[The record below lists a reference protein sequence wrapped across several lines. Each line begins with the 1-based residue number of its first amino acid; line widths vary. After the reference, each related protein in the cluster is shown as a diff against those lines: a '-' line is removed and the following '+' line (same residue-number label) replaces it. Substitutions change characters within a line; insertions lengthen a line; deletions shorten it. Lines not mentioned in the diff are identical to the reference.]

1 MVVAVTVT
9 VAVVVVSLVCVL
21 LLAVVVA
28 LAARRV
34 FRRVRRR
41 IGELVGRAGE
51 VRTRFLPRGPHREA
65 ALLLQRLHAELRATR
80 DMLEAAPDG
89 LVFRA
94 DAASLLHEL
103 VTVAVDIDRELR
115 GVEGFLD
122 PAQQRAALKTVRP
135 QAEQLIDTTYTAR
148 HTVLSTAA
156 ADRGRHLGTLH
167 ADVIRQAA
175 ALDRYRQTT
184 GELRL

>member
-9 VAVVVVSLVCVL
+9 VVVVSLVCVL
-21 LLAVVVA
+21 AVAVA

-41 IGELVGRAGE
+41 IGELVGRTGE
-51 VRTRFLPRGPHREA
+51 VRTRFLPPGPHREA
-65 ALLLQRLHAELRATR
+65 ALLRQRLDAELRATR

-89 LVFRA
+89 LIFRA

-103 VTVAVDIDRELR
+103 VTVGVDIDRELR
-115 GVEGFLD
+115 AVERFLD

-167 ADVIRQAA
+167 ADVTRQAA

>member
-1 MVVAVTVT
+1 MVVAVT
-9 VAVVVVSLVCVL
+9 VAVVVVSLVCALVVV
-21 LLAVVVA
+21 VVVA
-28 LAARRV
+28 LAARRM

-41 IGELVGRAGE
+41 IDALVGRAGE
-51 VRTRFLPRGPHREA
+51 VRTRFLPPGPHREA
-65 ALLLQRLHAELRATR
+65 ALLRQRLHAELRATR

-89 LVFRA
+89 LIFRA
-94 DAASLLHEL
+94 DAGSVLHEL
-103 VTVAVDIDRELR
+103 VTVAVDVDRELR
-115 GVEGFLD
+115 AVERFLD

-156 ADRGRHLGTLH
+156 TDRGRHLATLH
-167 ADVIRQAA
+167 ADVTRQAA

>member
-1 MVVAVTVT
+1 MVVVVT
-9 VAVVVVSLVCVL
+9 VAVVVVSLVCAL
-21 LLAVVVA
+21 LFAVVVA
-28 LAARRV
+28 VAARRV

-41 IGELVGRAGE
+41 IDELLGRGGE
-51 VRTRFLPRGPHREA
+51 VRTRFLPPGPHREA
-65 ALLLQRLHAELRATR
+65 ALLRRRLQAELRATR

-89 LVFRA
+89 LIFRA
-94 DAASLLHEL
+94 DAASVLHEL

-115 GVEGFLD
+115 GVERFLD

-135 QAEQLIDTTYTAR
+135 QAEQLIDTTYRAR

-156 ADRGRHLGTLH
+156 ADRDRHLGALH
-167 ADVIRQAA
+167 EDVTRQAT
-175 ALDRYRQTT
+175 ALDRYRQTN